1 MTDEDYETGAVIPSG
16 DENGEYW
23 GEQRSLT
30 PSIHYQTTN
39 VSAIKVHKLL
49 RDLGV
54 KNNKFMLTLYDTGL
68 AHINPFSKNLSEEW
82 KRRIHA
88 EVCRNFWYY
97 LREIVRINVPGGTTK
112 FLFHRG
118 NVAVEWLLL
127 NNVNTYL
134 ELPRQNQKTGSVAA
148 FMSWIY
154 GFKTINSKSSMMSK
168 DPESVKDNLNSIRKI
183 LENLP
188 PYLQVLDPKKDHL
201 NKESFQSS
209 SSGNVIQTRSP
220 PGNEDGAMNKG
231 RGSSEPVQWNDEMPF
246 INFIKT
252 ITLNSAP
259 SWKTAADFAK
269 ANGSPYVRIFS
280 STPGILGTPEGDF
293 VFNEF
298 LPQCVRFDERL
309 FYDQPSVESLKAF
322 IHDESRNDFVYVKF
336 TYKQLGKGEDY
347 FQEQCRALMNDMD
360 AIQREVLLKW
370 SMRSVD
376 SPFTKEQ
383 LDRAMKSVKTPIG
396 SIIVQNRYVLKFFK
410 KPDFSKRYV
419 ISVDCSGMLDTDY
432 SSLTVTD
439 PQTFEPIATLRS
451 NARDSYSNTSTFGK
465 AIADIALNI
474 FKNALIVIEK
484 NNMGIAIIDNI
495 LEYYPQL
502 TDRLY
507 SSRLEPNTEGMNNE
521 FTVADTNGDANVNR
535 YSDKV
540 IVYGFDTNNARRSQM
555 FSEILGI
562 IINELYDCIN
572 DNDIFIELNG
582 IVRRK
587 GRLDHRNGKHDDML
601 FSWLIGLWVLCYSK
615 ILTTKYDYPIGYV
628 RPMSILDTPQ
638 RQLKESDFDQP
649 HGIEKMSDM
658 VIAEFQRKNQFKIA
672 GQTSY
677 SDIGSG
683 KPLTADTM
691 NSREQSTFNMNT
703 ASISDIGDMIFGQSG
718 SLLQS
723 DQSFMDDEPVIDTSS
738 EIVDNYQKAKGMN
751 KAEREEFQRQQASIL
766 DSQILHAKNT
776 RSRNLEKA
784 RNVKE
789 RNQLAEIIKEH
800 PTYLADQ
807 QMGMNINVDRLVDSF
822 FN

>member
-1 MTDEDYETGAVIPSG
+1 MAEDVSVLTPPIDA
-16 DENGEYW
+16 DKRYW
-23 GEQRSLT
+23 GLQNSQT

-39 VSAIKVHKLL
+39 ISAIKVHKLL

-54 KNNKFMLTLYDTGL
+54 KNNKFMLTLYDAGL
-68 AHINPFSKNLSEEW
+68 AHVNPFSKNLSSEW
-82 KRRIHA
+82 QRRIHA
-88 EVCRNFWYY
+88 EVCRNFWYF

-127 NNVNTYL
+127 NNINTYL

-148 FMSWIY
+148 YMAWIY
-154 GFKTINSKSSMMSK
+154 GFRTINSKSSMMSK

-188 PYLQVLDPKKDHL
+188 PYLQVLDTRKDKL
-201 NKESFQSS
+201 NKESFYSS
-209 SSGNVIQTRSP
+209 ATQNSIQTRSP
-220 PGNEDGAMNKG
+220 PGNEDGAINKG
-231 RGSSEPVQWNDEMPF
+231 RGSSEPNQWYDEMPF
-246 INFIKT
+246 IKFIKT
-252 ITLNSAP
+252 IALNSAP
-259 SWKTAADFAK
+259 SWYTAAQLAK
-269 ANGSPYVRIFS
+269 SNGSPYGRIFS

-309 FYDQPSVESLKAF
+309 FYDQPSIDELRGFVHE
-322 IHDESRNDFVYVKF
+322 ESRNDFVYVKF

-347 FQEQCRALMNDMD
+347 FQAQCRALLNDMD

-370 SMRSVD
+370 SLRSVD

-383 LDRAMKSVKTPIG
+383 LDRAMKSVKVPIG
-396 SIIVQNRYVLKFFK
+396 SIVIQNRYVLKFFK
-410 KPDFSKRYV
+410 KPDFSKKYV

-474 FKNALIVIEK
+474 FKNALLVIEK

-507 SSRLEPNTEGMNNE
+507 SSKLEPNSEGLNNE
-521 FTVADTNGDANVNR
+521 YTVAETNGDANVNR
-535 YSDKV
+535 YKDKV
-540 IVYGFDTNNARRSQM
+540 IVYGFDTTNARRNQM
-555 FSEILGI
+555 FSELLGI
-562 IINELYDCIN
+562 VINELYDCIN

-601 FSWLIGLWVLCYSK
+601 FSWLIGLWVLSYSK

-628 RPMSILDTPQ
+628 RPMSILDTAPK
-638 RQLKESDFDQP
+638 QLKESDFENTDSITKI
-649 HGIEKMSDM
+649 GEM
-658 VIAEFQRKNQFKIA
+658 VVSEFQRKNQFSIA

-677 SDIGSG
+677 ADIQKGT
-683 KPLTADTM
+683 PLTPDNM
-691 NSREQSTFNMNT
+691 NSRNESVFNMNT
-703 ASISDIGDMIFGQSG
+703 ASFAEIGEMIFGG
-718 SLLQS
+718 NESLLDTES
-723 DQSFMDDEPVIDTSS
+723 AFAENEPEIDTYT
-738 EIVDNYQKAKGMN
+738 EIEDNYQKAQSMN
-751 KAEREEFQRQQASIL
+751 KTDRDAFVRHQSDIL
-766 DSQILHAKNT
+766 DARILEAKA
-776 RSRNLEKA
+776 SRMKNLEKA
-784 RNVKE
+784 RNVRE
-789 RNQLAEIIKEH
+789 RNKLAKIIQEH
-800 PTYLADQ
+800 PMYLSDQ
-807 QMGMNINVDRLVDSF
+807 QVGMDIDVDKLVDNF
-822 FN
+822 FGG